1 MKIATTSSA
10 FDLLPKDQKYKTKR
24 VSYNDF
30 SDLSFLPVVNP
41 KIKRQKKTL
50 EEEVDSTSKA
60 KSSRT
65 SLTKSVTTTTKL
77 TKPEETIT
85 ASSKECLQE
94 TKTNKKPDL
103 RDLIAKAQEK
113 IQNKREINH
122 RREYITRQRIA
133 ARLALNQMVATVSFD
148 DHLNYH
154 REMEQRG
161 YTFIQDQVDN
171 LNMFS
176 LWSRSDYNGITNSV
190 LETSNTTMRS
200 DEDSSRKKQ
209 QIIKKKSNTF
219 PTDVKEH

>member
-1 MKIATTSSA
+1 M
-10 FDLLPKDQKYKTKR
+10 
-24 VSYNDF
+24 
-30 SDLSFLPVVNP
+30 
-41 KIKRQKKTL
+41 
-50 EEEVDSTSKA
+50 
-60 KSSRT
+60 
-65 SLTKSVTTTTKL
+65 
-77 TKPEETIT
+77 
-85 ASSKECLQE
+85 
-94 TKTNKKPDL
+94 